1 MAAAYEAFKKRSM
14 GGILLKTTIVITL
27 YILAAVV
34 YAWWCFGE
42 DKTIGIKLL
51 GFEEEWKTVVGAPTI
66 VFRLIMMTT
75 IMVVCMSWPILL
87 AKRIKYDL
95 FH

>member
-1 MAAAYEAFKKRSM
+1 MKA
-14 GGILLKTTIVITL
+14 TIVITL

-42 DKTIGIKLL
+42 DNTLSIELRGL
-51 GFEEEWKTVVGAPTI
+51 EEEWKTVVGAPTI
-66 VFRLIMMTT
+66 IFWLIIMAM

-87 AKRIKYDL
+87 ARRIKYDL